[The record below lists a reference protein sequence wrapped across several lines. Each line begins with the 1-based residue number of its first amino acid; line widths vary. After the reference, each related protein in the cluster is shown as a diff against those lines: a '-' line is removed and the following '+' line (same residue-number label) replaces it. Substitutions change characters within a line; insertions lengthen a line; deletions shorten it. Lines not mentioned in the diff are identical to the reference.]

1 MLNRNR
7 LRAEIARNGFT
18 QSHVANLLG
27 ISLKTMSIKMRD
39 GSFTLPEAN
48 KLISLLDISE
58 PSKVFFDHEDTRH

>member
-1 MLNRNR
+1 MNRNG